1 MRKGSNVMIYDKAKG
16 LFIGSIVGDVYGAPY
31 EFKSPEH
38 LELEHPEYKSG
49 EYSSGGPFNLPKGY
63 YTDDTSMMLCL
74 SKSLIKCD
82 GTLIQTNNMDYYYNW
97 YKDGV
102 LSSTGECFDIG
113 IATKRALDQ
122 YELTGQLSQMNEE
135 NCGNGALMRLTPI
148 PIIYDD
154 LTTALMACQYQTVT
168 THFSTKCIFVNHII
182 TELLHNLIKTVSH
195 SQCIELIKIAKR
207 KVDDLVTGEVIGSG
221 YVIDTAYIALESV
234 LETSDFT
241 SAIIKAC
248 SHGFDTDTNACVTG
262 MIAGALYGYKAIP
275 KHLSEEILHIN
286 DMKEIFYKLVDLR
299 WDNAQ

>member
-1 MRKGSNVMIYDKAKG
+1 MNYNKAKG
-16 LFIGSIVGDVYGAPY
+16 LFVGSIVGDVYGAPY
-31 EFKSPEH
+31 EFESPEY
-38 LELEHPEYKSG
+38 LEIGYPEYKSG

-74 SKSLIKCD
+74 SKSLIDCE
-82 GTLIQTNNMDYYYNW
+82 GVLIQNDNMDYYYNW
-97 YKDGV
+97 YKNGM

-113 IATKRALDQ
+113 MATKRALDQ
-122 YELTGQLSQMNEE
+122 YGLTGELPQMNEE

-154 LTTALMACQYQTVT
+154 LMIALHASQLQTVT
-168 THFSTKCIFVNHII
+168 THFSTKCILVNRII

-195 SQCIELIKIAKR
+195 SHGIELIKIAKR
-207 KVDDLVTGEVIGSG
+207 KVDDLVIGEVVGSG

-241 SAIIKAC
+241 SAIIKTC
-248 SHGFDTDTNACVTG
+248 SYGFDTDTNACVTG

-275 KHLSEEILHIN
+275 KHLSEEILHID

-299 WDNAQ
+299 WDIA